1 MKNTL
6 IPKLIVALVV
16 FVGFAAVIPANAAR
30 ATRPGNTTQPPA
42 PISGL

>member
-30 ATRPGNTTQPPA
+30 APRPGKVIKTPT